1 MRTLAAVVGVL
12 LAAAL
17 LASPLAAESSAT
29 RVNLRLVEFK
39 IQGGPLT
46 AKRGAVT
53 FAVKNNGTV
62 AHELVV
68 LKTTIAPSKLPV
80 KRSKASEPGKVGR
93 VGPIKRGKSAAL
105 NLTLS
110 AGKYVL
116 LCNLPAHYQ
125 AGQRVGFTAT

>member
-1 MRTLAAVVGVL
+1 MRMFATAVGVL

-29 RVNLRLVEFK
+29 TVNLRMVEFK

-46 AKRGAVT
+46 AKRGVVT

-62 AHELVV
+62 SHELVV
-68 LKTTIAPSKLPV
+68 LKTKIAPAKLPR
-80 KRSKASEPGKVGR
+80 KGDRATEPGKVGR

-105 NLTLS
+105 KLTLS
-110 AGKYVL
+110 PGKYVL

-125 AGQRVGFTAT
+125 AGQRAGFTVT